1 VTGIESSTA
10 SPGCKGARPVNGVTW
25 EMTLLLELSLKIA
38 SILHSISVAIYINV
52 HTHMYIE
59 K

>member
-1 VTGIESSTA
+1 MTGIESSA
-10 SPGCKGARPVNGVTW
+10 ALPGCKGTQPVNGVTW
-25 EMTLLLELSLKIA
+25 EMTLLLGLVLKIA
-38 SILHSISVAIYINV
+38 SILHSISVAIYIIG